1 VYHTK
6 KEERG
11 NTMADEMKRIFSL
24 NLQRIMSEK
33 YKTQTEIANMLQLNK
48 STVHSWYIGRSLP
61 TSKKMKALSEVLRV
75 PVAELVEN
83 VSEQDERIRILQ
95 RIASAAVDLNDEG
108 IRKLEERVHE
118 LTEIERY
125 RKSEEV

>member
-1 VYHTK
+1 M
-6 KEERG
+6 E
-11 NTMADEMKRIFSL
+11 DEMKRIFSL

-33 YKTQTEIANMLQLNK
+33 NKTQTEIANMLQLNK

-83 VSEQDERIRILQ
+83 ATESDERIRILQ
-95 RIASAAVDLNDEG
+95 RITSAAVDLNDEG